1 MSQVVFRFEK
11 IKTGAG
17 FVARIGH
24 NERTYPP
31 ANADNARKVEVLI
44 SAGSDPAETLSKKLS
59 GIKRKKDSVLA
70 VEAILSASPEFFAL
84 DKNKI
89 EYGKWNYVNVEAFKQ
104 AGIEFFKRE
113 FGKNLVSLSF
123 HVDEA
128 TPHFQ
133 AVFLPIIEGKLNA
146 KSLLGN
152 RKKMIEWQ
160 DKAHEAVAHLGIER
174 GLRGSKSRHERV
186 RSYYND
192 VNSMLPEI
200 PLAPNIVR
208 TEVLAQNAI
217 KIHDKAVDHDRVM
230 RRNKELTRLLVKQE
244 KEIAMLKEEV
254 NRLRALPLHEVLTRI
269 YGAELT
275 DGSKEHHAS
284 RKYKVGDSKVGVSQG
299 KRHEVWIDNAG
310 KNGSGTG
317 TIDLVKYLSDTDYN
331 GAIKILSEA
340 FKENEVVAEII
351 NDALP
356 KAIDKAR
363 QKVQEAVESPLPVVK
378 PDESQWGVAKQYLS
392 LIRVIPEKIIDSLHS
407 AGKLF
412 ADSFG
417 NVVFPRANGGFF
429 KRGRGNFK
437 QTLGK
442 KDCGPYIVE
451 GSGDE
456 TVLVEGPV
464 DALSYKALFP
474 EAGPIL
480 AIGGNL
486 MEPADVKPYIKTS
499 RLVLAFDNDEKGE
512 KLTVLAS
519 DQLKGFEMSRKVPK
533 DKDWNRD
540 LWEKIENRL
549 PIGDEKTVPLDKL
562 FTTPQVS
569 NDGSFPEAAKSP
581 AGNEELNHD
590 ETGFKGPG
598 G

>member
-24 NERTYPP
+24 NERTHPP
-31 ANADNARKVEVLI
+31 VNADQARKVDVLI
-44 SAGSDPAETLSKKLS
+44 SAGPDPAGTLSDKIA
-59 GIKRKKDSVLA
+59 GIKHRKDAVLA
-70 VEAILSASPEFFAL
+70 VEAILSASPEFFAVSH
-84 DKNKI
+84 DKI
-89 EYGKWNYVNVEAFKQ
+89 EYGKWNSKKVEEFKQ

-113 FGKNLVSLSF
+113 FGENLVSLSF
-123 HVDEA
+123 HIDEA

-133 AVFLPIIEGKLNA
+133 AIFIPILDKKLNA
-146 KSLLGN
+146 NKILGDK
-152 RKKMIEWQ
+152 KKMSQWQ
-160 DKAHEAVAHLGIER
+160 DKAHAAVAHLGIER
-174 GLRGSKSRHERV
+174 GLKGSKSRHERV

-254 NRLRALPLHEVLTRI
+254 NRLRALPLHDVLTRI

-275 DGSKEHHAS
+275 DGSKETHQS
-284 RKYKVGDSKVGVSQG
+284 RKYKVGDSKIGVSPG
-299 KRHEVWIDNAG
+299 KRLQVWIDNAG
-310 KNGSGTG
+310 KNGSGSG
-317 TIDLVKYLSDTDYN
+317 AIDLVKYLSDTDYN
-331 GAIKILSEA
+331 GAIKILSEV

-356 KAIDKAR
+356 KAIDTAR
-363 QKVQEAVESPLPVVK
+363 QKVQKAVESPLPVVK
-378 PDESQWGVAKQYLS
+378 PNESQWGIAKQYLT
-392 LIRVIPEKIIDSLHS
+392 LIRAIPEKIVDSLHL
-407 AGKLF
+407 AGKIF
-412 ADSFG
+412 SDTFG

-442 KDCGPYIVE
+442 KDCGPYIVD
-451 GSGDE
+451 GNCDE

-464 DALSYKALFP
+464 DALSYKSLFP
-474 EAGPIL
+474 ESGPIL

-499 RLVLAFDNDEKGE
+499 RLVLAFDNDEKG
-512 KLTVLAS
+512 KALTLLAS
-519 DQLKGFEMSRKVPK
+519 DQLKGFNMSRKVPK
-533 DKDWNRD
+533 NKDWNED
-540 LWEKIENRL
+540 LWKKTEDHL
-549 PIGDEKTVPLDKL
+549 QIGDEKTVPLDKL
-562 FTTPQVS
+562 FATPQVS
-569 NDGSFPEAAKSP
+569 NDGSFPEEAKSP
-581 AGNEELNHD
+581 AGNEELSHD

>member
-1 MSQVVFRFEK
+1 MSLVVFRFEK
-11 IKTGAG
+11 VKTMTG
-17 FVARIGH
+17 FVARVAH
-24 NERTYPP
+24 NERTNPP
-31 ANADNARKVEVLI
+31 ANADQARKVDVLI
-44 SAGSDPAETLSKKLS
+44 SAGPDPAGTLSDKIS
-59 GIKRKKDSVLA
+59 GIKHRKDAVLA

-84 DKNKI
+84 DQNKI
-89 EYGKWNYVNVEAFKQ
+89 EYGKWDYAKVEAFKK
-104 AGIEFFKRE
+104 AGTEFFKRE
-113 FGKNLVSLSF
+113 FGENLVSLSF

-133 AVFLPIIEGKLNA
+133 AIFIPILDKKLNA
-146 KSLLGN
+146 NKILGD
-152 RKKMIEWQ
+152 RKKMSEWQ
-160 DKAHEAVAHLGIER
+160 DKAHGAVAHLGIER
-174 GLRGSKSRHERV
+174 GLKGSKSRHERV
-186 RSYYND
+186 RSFYND

-254 NRLRALPLHEVLTRI
+254 NRLRALPLHDVLTRI
-269 YGAELT
+269 YGAELV

-351 NDALP
+351 HDALP
-356 KAIDKAR
+356 KAIDTAR
-363 QKVQEAVESPLPVVK
+363 QKVQKAVESPLPVVK

-417 NVVFPRANGGFF
+417 NVVFPRTNGGFF

-442 KDCGPYIVE
+442 KDCGPYIVD
-451 GSGDE
+451 GNGDE

-464 DALSYKALFP
+464 DALSYKSLFP

-499 RLVLAFDNDEKGE
+499 RLVLAFDNDDKGE

-540 LWEKIENRL
+540 LWKKIENRL
-549 PIGDEKTVPLDKL
+549 PVGDEATVPLDKL

-569 NDGSFPEAAKSP
+569 SDESFPDDAKSP
-581 AGNEELNHD
+581 TGNEELSHD

>member
-1 MSQVVFRFEK
+1 MSLVVFRFEK
-11 IKTGAG
+11 IKTAAG
-17 FVARIGH
+17 FVGRVAH
-24 NERTYPP
+24 NERTNPP
-31 ANADNARKVEVLI
+31 ANADQARKVDVLI
-44 SAGSDPAETLSKKLS
+44 SAGPDPAGTLSDKIS
-59 GIKRKKDSVLA
+59 GIKHRKDAVLA

-89 EYGKWNYVNVEAFKQ
+89 EYGKWDYAKVEAFKQ
-104 AGIEFFKRE
+104 AGIEFYKKE
-113 FGKNLVSLSF
+113 FGENLVSLSF
-123 HVDEA
+123 HIDEA

-133 AVFLPIIEGKLNA
+133 AIFIPILDKKLNA
-146 KSLLGN
+146 NKILGDK
-152 RKKMIEWQ
+152 KKMSQWQ

-174 GLRGSKSRHERV
+174 GLKGSKSRHERV
-186 RSYYND
+186 RSFYND

-230 RRNKELTRLLVKQE
+230 RRNKELVKTLQ
-244 KEIAMLKEEV
+244 IKEEEMEK
-254 NRLRALPLHEVLTRI
+254 LRKEASVLREIDLGEVLTKV

-275 DGSKEHHAS
+275 DGSKESHQS
-284 RKYKVGDSKVGVSQG
+284 RKYKVGDMKIVVSAGEKGQVFVVANGGDG
-299 KRHEVWIDNAG
+299 KG
-310 KNGSGTG
+310 KGA
-317 TIDLVKYLSDTDYN
+317 IDLVKFLSSCDYRESL
-331 GAIKILSEA
+331 KILSEH
-340 FKENEVVAEII
+340 FSDSELKRFVMPRVLE
-351 NDALP
+351 
-356 KAIDKAR
+356 KADELVHQTK
-363 QKVQEAVESPLPVVK
+363 KDPLPVVK
-378 PDESQWGVAKQYLS
+378 PDESQCGVAKQYLT
-392 LIRVIPEKIIDSLHS
+392 LIRALPDKIVDSLHS
-407 AGKLF
+407 AGKIF
-412 ADSFG
+412 SDTFG
-417 NVVFPRANGGFF
+417 NVVFPRAHGGFF

-442 KDCGPYIVE
+442 KDCGPYIVD
-451 GSGDE
+451 GNGDE

-464 DALSYKALFP
+464 DALSYKSLFP
-474 EAGPIL
+474 EAGTVL

-499 RLVLAFDNDEKGE
+499 KLVLAFDNDEKG
-512 KLTVLAS
+512 KALALLAT
-519 DQLKGFEMSRKVPK
+519 DQLKGFNMSRKVPQN
-533 DKDWNRD
+533 KDWNED

-562 FTTPQVS
+562 FTTPQVHD
-569 NDGSFPEAAKSP
+569 DGSFPEAAKSP

>member
-1 MSQVVFRFEK
+1 MSLVVFRFEK
-11 IKTGAG
+11 VKTVAG

-24 NERTYPP
+24 NERTHPP
-31 ANADNARKVEVLI
+31 ANADQARKVDVLI
-44 SAGSDPAETLSKKLS
+44 SAGPDPSETLSNKIA
-59 GIKRKKDSVLA
+59 GIKHRKDAVLA

-84 DKNKI
+84 DQDKI
-89 EYGKWNYVNVEAFKQ
+89 EYGKWNYAKVEAFKK
-104 AGIEFFKRE
+104 AGTEFFKRE
-113 FGKNLVSLSF
+113 FGENLVSLSF
-123 HVDEA
+123 HTDEA

-133 AVFLPIIEGKLNA
+133 AIFIPILDKKLNA
-146 KSLLGN
+146 NKILGD
-152 RKKMIEWQ
+152 RKKMSQWQ
-160 DKAHEAVAHLGIER
+160 DKAHAAVAHLGIDR
-174 GLRGSKSRHERV
+174 GLKGSKSRHERV

-200 PLAPNIVR
+200 PLAPNIIR

-254 NRLRALPLHEVLTRI
+254 NRLRALPLHDVLTMI
-269 YGAELT
+269 YGAELV

-284 RKYKVGDSKVGVSQG
+284 KKYRVGDSKIGVSMG
-299 KRHEVWIDNAG
+299 KRLQVWIDNAG
-310 KNGSGTG
+310 KNGSGSG
-317 TIDLVKYLSDTDYN
+317 AIDLVKYLSDTDYN
-331 GAIKILSEA
+331 GAIKILSET

-356 KAIDKAR
+356 KAVDKAR
-363 QKVQEAVESPLPVVK
+363 QKVQKAVESPLPVVK
-378 PDESQWGVAKQYLS
+378 PDESQWGIAKQYLT
-392 LIRVIPEKIIDSLHS
+392 LVRALPDKIVDSLHS
-407 AGKLF
+407 VGKLF

-442 KDCGPYIVE
+442 KECGPYIVD
-451 GSGDE
+451 GNGDE

-464 DALSYKALFP
+464 DALSYKSLFP

-499 RLVLAFDNDEKGE
+499 RLVLAFDNDDKG
-512 KLTVLAS
+512 KDLTVLAS
-519 DQLKGFEMSRKVPK
+519 DQLKGFNMSRKVPK
-533 DKDWNRD
+533 SKDWNED
-540 LWEKIENRL
+540 LFNKTL
-549 PIGDEKTVPLDKL
+549 PLGDEATVPLDKL

-569 NDGSFPEAAKSP
+569 SDESFPEAAKSP
-581 AGNEELNHD
+581 AGNEELSHD
-590 ETGFKGPG
+590 DAGFKGPG
-598 G
+598 W